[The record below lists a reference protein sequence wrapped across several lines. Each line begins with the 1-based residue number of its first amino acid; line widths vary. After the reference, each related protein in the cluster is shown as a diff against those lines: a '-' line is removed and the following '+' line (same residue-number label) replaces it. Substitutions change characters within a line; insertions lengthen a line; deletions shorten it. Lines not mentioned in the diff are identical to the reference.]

1 MAASGWR
8 KILFAKRNLSFVI
21 CHSRSAA
28 FHPFDALNAC
38 LYPACRDAQGRP
50 LTLFASLLEILPSFF
65 VRFAPFRGYSDL
77 TFLPPHLRKSAFI
90 CGSSVFSLRLCVRF
104 YFASFRVH
112 SRLSFSKRRPIQS
125 GLGPSPV
132 PPPAVPV

>member
-1 MAASGWR
+1 MLACIELAEMLR
-8 KILFAKRNLSFVI
+8 ADLSP
-21 CHSRSAA
+21 SLR
-28 FHPFDALNAC
+28 LC
-38 LYPACRDAQGRP
+38 LRFY
-50 LTLFASLLEILPSFF
+50 LLFF

-104 YFASFRVH
+104 YFAYFRVH
-112 SRLSFSKRRPIQS
+112 SRLSFAKRRPIQS
-125 GLGPSPV
+125 ELGPSPL